1 MSLVT
6 TPAVLLRS
14 YPYGESSRVLR
25 FFTRDAGLVGIMA
38 RGVRKSMARDG
49 SGLESFAGGALTF
62 YMKSTRDLQT
72 FKEFA
77 TLKPRRGLG
86 AGALRLGG
94 ASIVA
99 ELVLQHAGEEAN
111 EPLFAA
117 VDEALDRIEACP
129 DASVIASSLAGAW
142 SVVNTLGY
150 APILESCVLCAT
162 PLGVEETG
170 RFDFSAGGVRCVRC
184 STEGVG
190 PRVGPGA
197 RAQLRTLVMGE
208 STATPLLRPRAHLQ
222 LLSDFVTH
230 HVSGASPLESF
241 AFLARLVPDDHA

>member
-14 YPYGESSRVLR
+14 YPYGESSRILR
-25 FFTRDAGLVGIMA
+25 FFSRDAGLVGVMA
-38 RGVRKSMARDG
+38 KGIRKSMALGG
-49 SGLESFAGGALTF
+49 SGLESFVGGTLTF
-62 YMKSTRDLQT
+62 YMRSTRDLQT

-77 TLKPRRGLG
+77 PLKRRRGLG

-99 ELVLQHAGEEAN
+99 ELVLKHAGEEAN

-117 VDEALDRIEACP
+117 VDEALDRIEGCP
-129 DASVIASSLAGAW
+129 EASVIASALSGAW
-142 SVVNTLGY
+142 GVVNALGY
-150 APILESCVLCAT
+150 APILESCVHCAA
-162 PLGVEETG
+162 PLGLEETG

-184 STEGVG
+184 STQGGG

-208 STATPLLRPRAHLQ
+208 ATPSPLLRPRAHLQ

-230 HVSGASPLESF
+230 HVSGATPLESF